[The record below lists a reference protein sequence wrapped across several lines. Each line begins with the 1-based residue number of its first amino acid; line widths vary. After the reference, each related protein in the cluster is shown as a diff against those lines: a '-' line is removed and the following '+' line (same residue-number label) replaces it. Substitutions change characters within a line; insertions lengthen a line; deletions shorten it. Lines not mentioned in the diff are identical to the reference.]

1 MAKGGRRYVRDNR
14 GRFASVGATARG
26 GRLKTASGK
35 KRQTQTRRLP
45 STEAPSNTIARAA
58 SKRKVPPAV
67 LGIDYRRAP
76 RASQPR
82 TPMNRAYNRMLRRQR
97 GARSIH
103 DAQLVRAQSEYVALR
118 RRLGR

>member
-1 MAKGGRRYVRDNR
+1 LAKGGRRYVRDNR

-45 STEAPSNTIARAA
+45 SAEAPSFTIAKAA
-58 SKRKVPPAV
+58 NKRPVPPAV

-76 RASQPR
+76 RGSTPR
-82 TPMNRAYNRMLRRQR
+82 TPLRKGYERMNRRRR
-97 GARSIH
+97 TATSIH
-103 DAQLVRAQSEYVALR
+103 DAQLVRATNEYKALR
-118 RRLGR
+118 VRLGR